1 MFGLEIEELVAHQ
14 HSSSSSLSL
23 SSHSPPLRSSVPG
36 RLPVIP
42 GSPQDTMERKSEMV
56 SGVSVFMHV
65 CVFVFCHIVTVCG
78 CVGWV

>member
-42 GSPQDTMERKSEMV
+42 GSPQDTMERKSEIV
-56 SGVSVFMHV
+56 SGVSVYMHV
-65 CVFVFCHIVTVCG
+65 CLYYAI
-78 CVGWV
+78 